1 MIVRDIEVDLQRKLF
16 QGKVITLIGAR
27 QTGKTTLLKRL
38 FEAYREDALWLNA
51 DEYDIQER
59 FKQPTSTQ
67 LKALIGNKKLVI
79 IDEAQQITNIGLALK
94 LLIDNYPEIQVIA
107 TGSSAFELKNKTNE
121 PLTGRKFEFH
131 LFPISYGEMVK
142 YTNDLVE
149 QRMLNHRLV
158 FGMYP
163 EVIMHPGNEI
173 ERLKSLSDSFLYKD
187 LLMLED
193 IKKPEKLVKLLQA
206 LAYQVGNEVSYN
218 EIGNLIGLNSKTVE
232 SYIQLLEKSFVIFR
246 LSSFSRNLRNEL
258 KASKKIYFY
267 DNGIRNAL
275 ISSFQLLEGRQD
287 IGALWENYLVSER
300 QKRNLY
306 GQHYTNVYF
315 WRTKEKQEIDYLE
328 EYDGQ
333 LHAYEFKWKTE
344 MKYRFP
350 KTFTNAYPSSTLQCI
365 HRDNMHEFIM
375 NE

>member
-67 LKALIGNKKLVI
+67 LKAMIGNKKLVI

-275 ISSFQLLEGRQD
+275 IANFNQVELRTD
-287 IGALWENYLVSER
+287 VGALWENFMVSER
-300 QKRNLY
+300 MKYLQYSQQWVNSWY
-306 GQHYTNVYF
+306 
-315 WRTKEKQEIDYLE
+315 WRTKEQKEIDYIE
-328 EYDGQ
+328 EQDGV
-333 LHAYEFKWKTE
+333 LTAFEFKWKPDA
-344 MKYRFP
+344 KYKMP
-350 KTFTNAYPSSTLQCI
+350 KLFLETYTGSEFKII
-365 HRDNMHEFIM
+365 HRDNFEDFLM
-375 NE
+375 